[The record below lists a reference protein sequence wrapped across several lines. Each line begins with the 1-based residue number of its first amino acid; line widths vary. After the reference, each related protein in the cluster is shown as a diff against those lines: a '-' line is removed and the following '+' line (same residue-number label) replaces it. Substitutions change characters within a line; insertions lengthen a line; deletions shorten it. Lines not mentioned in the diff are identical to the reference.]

1 MIAAAAL
8 AHRYNGAV
16 NHADL
21 LAPGS
26 RATPGT
32 GPVRIT
38 GPLNYLLLGSD
49 QRPNDTVDGER
60 SDTIIILHVPATMDR
75 AYLISIP
82 RDLRV
87 HIPAD
92 PDLDFRGSTEKIN
105 GAFNYGGGGIAGFQL
120 VSKTVTELT
129 GVRFDGAAIINF
141 DGFQRVVRLL
151 GGVDMCVDAETT
163 SIHTKAVYHVGC
175 QHLAPWQALDYVRQR
190 KSLPDGDFDRQR
202 HQQQFLR
209 AIFQA
214 ALDQGLVR
222 NPIKLDQ
229 FIRDV
234 GSSLTVDTNGMSVID
249 LALALHAISPSA
261 LDGIKLPSY
270 AEYLGGISYVLP
282 YQDQA
287 AALYRAIVDDTLD
300 TWVTANQMWVN
311 HL

>member
-105 GAFNYGGGGIAGFQL
+105 GAFNYGGGGIAGFQ
-120 VSKTVTELT
+120 
-129 GVRFDGAAIINF
+129 
-141 DGFQRVVRLL
+141 RVVRPL